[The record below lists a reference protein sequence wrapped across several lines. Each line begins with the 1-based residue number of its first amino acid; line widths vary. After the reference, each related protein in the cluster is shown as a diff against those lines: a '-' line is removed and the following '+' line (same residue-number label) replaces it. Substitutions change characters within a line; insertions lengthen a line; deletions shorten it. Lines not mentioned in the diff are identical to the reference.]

1 MASKDIPYLKTWA
14 IFFVIATIGGVL
26 AGAVSGAI
34 IGGILG
40 ASGVSL
46 RTIPL
51 VTAAVGF
58 VLALPISFF
67 TFKWAVSTYIV
78 NGTDNTSQTGA

>member
-1 MASKDIPYLKTWA
+1 MANKDIPYLKTWA
-14 IFFVIATIGGVL
+14 IFFVIATIGGVV
-26 AGAVSGAI
+26 AGAVSGAV

-46 RTIPL
+46 STIPL
-51 VTAAVGF
+51 VTGAVGF
-58 VLALPISFF
+58 LLAMPISFF

-78 NGTDNTSQTGA
+78 DNTDKAT

>member
-1 MASKDIPYLKTWA
+1 MASRDIPYLKTWA
-14 IFFVIATIGGVL
+14 IFFVVATIGSVL

-34 IGGILG
+34 IGAVLG

-46 RTIPL
+46 STIPL

-58 VLALPISFF
+58 LLSLPISFF
-67 TFKWAVSTYIV
+67 TFKWAVSTHIV
-78 NGTDNTSQTGA
+78 EDVGNASQPGA